1 MKRMRTQVNHQDLF
15 PAANEHQETP
25 SMGSVGYSNHPGAME
40 KTEVSQVLKT
50 SAERQVGASP

>member
-1 MKRMRTQVNHQDLF
+1 MKRMRTQVNHHDLF

-50 SAERQVGASP
+50 SAERQVGVSP

>member
-15 PAANEHQETP
+15 PEADEHQETP
-25 SMGSVGYSNHPGAME
+25 SMGSMGYPNHPGAAG

-50 SAERQVGASP
+50 SAERQVGVSP